1 MKQRL
6 SERDD
11 QTMSR
16 RTFLGGSLAFAGTM
30 GMAAL
35 GGCQPVGARAQR
47 DAAELGGTN
56 GSGASEGGSPLSF
69 FEPPRGTVAFEADQ
83 VPENS
88 IAKTEE
94 VDLVVCGAGLAGVV
108 LSLAASERGLKTVLL
123 EKTAGMNV
131 RGSGIGSLSCS
142 VVKEA
147 GIVFDERAYLDDALK
162 AALYRC
168 DAEIWRTWVERNG
181 EAVDW
186 LIEATKDAITP
197 YLNLPDSG
205 AAVDTF
211 GGVNTYND
219 TIEAKEGMV
228 AWAQAA
234 LDKAIENGTSVR
246 YSTPAV
252 QLVREQDRGVTGVV
266 AKSMEDG
273 SYLRLTASK
282 GVALCTGGYEN
293 NLEMLRENMRPED
306 LNVVAWRLPNTENT
320 GDGQLMGE
328 AIGGVLEPRP
338 HIMMRDPGGSAAAHS
353 SMTFLSCRWPRV
365 NKLGKRFVNECISHN
380 DLANAFMRQPGGR
393 DWIILAGPTLKEAM
407 EGTTYKDHTPGAR
420 KQTAEQ
426 IIEQAKDVIVQ
437 ADTLEELAQATGID
451 PENLQETC
459 RRITELHANGEDVDF
474 GTDPGMLMSFE
485 SGPYY
490 AAEEGA
496 SNLVTVSGLVV
507 TSDSEVVDG
516 DGRAIPGLYALGN
529 CSGGMFNDS
538 YPHELSAIS
547 HSRCVVFSYLLAR
560 HLAEA

>member
-1 MKQRL
+1 MK
-6 SERDD
+6 ERKSGKGN
-11 QTMSR
+11 QAMSR
-16 RTFLGGSLAFAGTM
+16 RTFIGGSLAFASAM
-30 GMAAL
+30 GATAL
-35 GGCQPVGARAQR
+35 GGCQPTQGGAQGGGAEA
-47 DAAELGGTN
+47 DAPQATDGLG
-56 GSGASEGGSPLSF
+56 SREAASF
-69 FEPPRGTVAFEADQ
+69 FEPPRGTVAFEADP
-83 VPENS
+83 VPEDAIS
-88 IAKTEE
+88 TTEE
-94 VDLVVCGAGLAGVV
+94 VDLVVCGAGLAGIV
-108 LSLAASERGLKTVLL
+108 LALAASERGLKTVLL

-131 RGSGIGSLSCS
+131 RGSGIGSLNCK

-147 GIVFDERAYLDDALK
+147 GISFDERAYLDDALK

-168 DAEIWRTWVERNG
+168 DIELWKTWIAHNG

-186 LIEATKDAITP
+186 LIEATKDSITP

-211 GGVNTYND
+211 GGVSTYND
-219 TIEAKEGMV
+219 TIEAKEGM
-228 AWAQAA
+228 ATWAQAI
-234 LDKAIENGTSVR
+234 LDKAIDNGTDAR
-246 YSTPAV
+246 YRTPAV
-252 QLVREQDRGVTGVV
+252 QLVLEEGRGVAGVV
-266 AKSMEDG
+266 AKSLEDG
-273 SYLRLTASK
+273 SYVRLIASK

-293 NLEMLRENMRPED
+293 NLEMLKANMRPED

-328 AIGGVLEPRP
+328 AVGAAMEPRP
-338 HIMMRDPGGSAAAHS
+338 HIMMRDPGGSAAANS

-393 DWIILAGPTLKEAM
+393 DWLILAGPTLKEAM

-420 KQTAEQ
+420 KQTADQ
-426 IIEQAKDVIVQ
+426 IIEQAKGVIVE
-437 ADTLEELAQATGID
+437 AGTLDELAEATGID
-451 PENLQETC
+451 REGLKETC
-459 RRITELHANGEDVDF
+459 RRITELHAAGEDIDF

-485 SGPYY
+485 NGPYY

-496 SNLVTVSGLVV
+496 SNLVTVSGLLV
-507 TSDSEVVDG
+507 TSNSEVVDG

-547 HSRCVVFSYLLAR
+547 HSRCVVFPYLLAK
-560 HLAEA
+560 HLSEA